1 MRFIGNKTNL
11 LNDISKVIKDN
22 CDGTEKVFCD
32 IFSGTA
38 SVSRFF
44 KNKYTIISN
53 DLLYSS
59 YILQMGTI
67 ENTDTPTFDKIR
79 KVLGNVKFFN
89 GAPNLAMHLKNVLT
103 EKESLD
109 ENSGKIEFI
118 DSQGLKSK
126 EIRFFNILNKYG
138 NE

>member
-79 KVLGNVKFFN
+79 KVLNIEDVFDYLEILIYQKKTLINLYMKIIHQMIIVK
-89 GAPNLAMHLKNVLT
+89 
-103 EKESLD
+103 EC
-109 ENSGKIEFI
+109 I
-118 DSQGLKSK
+118 
-126 EIRFFNILNKYG
+126 
-138 NE
+138 

>member
-44 KNKYTIISN
+44 KNKY
-53 DLLYSS
+53 
-59 YILQMGTI
+59 YI
-67 ENTDTPTFDKIR
+67 K
-79 KVLGNVKFFN
+79 
-89 GAPNLAMHLKNVLT
+89 
-103 EKESLD
+103 
-109 ENSGKIEFI
+109 
-118 DSQGLKSK
+118 
-126 EIRFFNILNKYG
+126 
-138 NE
+138 

>member
-44 KNKYTIISN
+44 KNKYTII
-53 DLLYSS
+53 
-59 YILQMGTI
+59 ICIKTGIVAFMKIIHQMI
-67 ENTDTPTFDKIR
+67 I
-79 KVLGNVKFFN
+79 VK
-89 GAPNLAMHLKNVLT
+89 
-103 EKESLD
+103 EC
-109 ENSGKIEFI
+109 I
-118 DSQGLKSK
+118 
-126 EIRFFNILNKYG
+126 
-138 NE
+138 

>member
-67 ENTDTPTFDKIR
+67 ENTDTPTS
-79 KVLGNVKFFN
+79 VSYT
-89 GAPNLAMHLKNVLT
+89 HLTLPT
-103 EKESLD
+103 T
-109 ENSGKIEFI
+109 
-118 DSQGLKSK
+118 
-126 EIRFFNILNKYG
+126 
-138 NE
+138 